1 MPLPK
6 TTIEQDLPVRA
17 QQGDENAL
25 AALIARMMP
34 AIRSGAAACTAPGL
48 DFEDAVQEGLIGL
61 FHAVRGF
68 DAASGETFT
77 AYAAASIR
85 HAQQDA
91 R

>member
-34 AIRSGAAACTAPGL
+34 AIRSGAAALHRPG
-48 DFEDAVQEGLIGL
+48 A
-61 FHAVRGF
+61 
-68 DAASGETFT
+68 
-77 AYAAASIR
+77 
-85 HAQQDA
+85 
-91 R
+91 

>member
-34 AIRSGAAACTAPGL
+34 AIRSRRGGLHRPGA
-48 DFEDAVQEGLIGL
+48 
-61 FHAVRGF
+61 
-68 DAASGETFT
+68 
-77 AYAAASIR
+77 
-85 HAQQDA
+85 
-91 R
+91 

>member
-34 AIRSGAAACTAPGL
+34 AIRSGAAACTA
-48 DFEDAVQEGLIGL
+48 AVSPSGRVSSP
-61 FHAVRGF
+61 AVNCF
-68 DAASGETFT
+68 FT
-77 AYAAASIR
+77 ADRLTS
-85 HAQQDA
+85 
-91 R
+91 